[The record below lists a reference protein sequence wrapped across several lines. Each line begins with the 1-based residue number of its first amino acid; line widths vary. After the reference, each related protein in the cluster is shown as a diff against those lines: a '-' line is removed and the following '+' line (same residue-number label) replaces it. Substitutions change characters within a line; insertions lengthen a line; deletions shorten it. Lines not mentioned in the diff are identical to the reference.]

1 METGLS
7 GLGKIPVVQGEA
19 EIDAREEIPDYRK
32 YLGKKRTVPLKDNSW
47 DPQQCHITMPSVL
60 SMWLFY
66 IQIIWVIFFY
76 FNETLFSIGSHW
88 QSTFKKKKEVNFISV
103 VARQTSSF
111 KQWLQFSHSMLGNLC
126 AVEVGFYFCFY
137 PSDLLTAY

>member
-32 YLGKKRTVPLKDNSW
+32 YLGKKRTV
-47 DPQQCHITMPSVL
+47 PQQCHITMPSVL

-88 QSTFKKKKEVNFISV
+88 QSTLKKKKEVNFISI

-111 KQWLQFSHSMLGNLC
+111 KQWLQFSYSMLGNLC
-126 AVEVGFYFCFY
+126 VVEVGFYFCFYFCFY